1 VQTVS
6 AFRYGH
12 AADQNWQE
20 AARACLTQLEPVPQ
34 TGNLGFLYVTDGLAS
49 QLGDVMNY
57 LREQSGVA
65 HWVGA
70 VGMGI
75 CATGKEYYDE
85 PALAVLVG
93 EFTADSFRLFSS
105 VSSDLE
111 AFREANSDW
120 IRQHQPYFAIVHGD
134 PRNTATEE
142 LVASLASELDSGF
155 LVGGLTSSRG
165 PHYQVADGLE
175 QGGMSGVLFSP
186 DVLVTTRLTQGCSP
200 IGPRREIT
208 QCEGNILVELDGR
221 KALEVFKEDIGDVL
235 ARDLNRTAGYI
246 FAGLPVSGSDTG
258 DYRVRNLMGIDA
270 NNGLIAI
277 GERVQRG
284 ESVMFCRRDAQTA
297 REDLVRMLHEIR
309 RGLSGPPRGGVYYS
323 CVGRGISLFGPDSAE
338 LKLVRDLL
346 GEFPLVGF
354 YANGEI
360 SHQRL
365 YGYTG
370 VLTLFL

>member
-1 VQTVS
+1 MNG
-6 AFRYGH
+6 FRYGH
-12 AADQNWQE
+12 AAAQSWQE
-20 AARACLTQLEPVPQ
+20 AARACLRQLGPVPE

-49 QLGDVMNY
+49 HLEDVLDY

-65 HWVGA
+65 HWVGT
-70 VGMGI
+70 VGIGI
-75 CATGKEYYDE
+75 CATGREYYDE
-85 PALAVLVG
+85 RAMAVLIG
-93 EFTADSFRLFSS
+93 EFSADSFRLFGG
-105 VSSDLE
+105 VSADLE
-111 AFREANSDW
+111 GFVEANGAW
-120 IRQHQPYFAIVHGD
+120 IRQHHPYFAIVHGD
-134 PRNTATEE
+134 PRNTATED
-142 LVASLASELDSGF
+142 LLTALAAELDPGF

-186 DVLVTTRLTQGCSP
+186 EVPVTTRLTQGCSP
-200 IGPRREIT
+200 IGPRRDIT

-270 NNGLIAI
+270 NNGLVAI

-284 ESVMFCRRDAQTA
+284 DSVMFCRRDAQTA

-323 CVGRGISLFGPDSAE
+323 CLGRGIGLFGPDSAE
-338 LKLVRDLL
+338 LKLVRDML

>member
-1 VQTVS
+1 
-6 AFRYGH
+6 
-12 AADQNWQE
+12 
-20 AARACLTQLEPVPQ
+20 
-34 TGNLGFLYVTDGLAS
+34 
-49 QLGDVMNY
+49 M
-57 LREQSGVA
+57 
-65 HWVGA
+65 
-70 VGMGI
+70 
-75 CATGKEYYDE
+75 
-85 PALAVLVG
+85 
-93 EFTADSFRLFSS
+93 
-105 VSSDLE
+105 
-111 AFREANSDW
+111 
-120 IRQHQPYFAIVHGD
+120 
-134 PRNTATEE
+134 
-142 LVASLASELDSGF
+142 
-155 LVGGLTSSRG
+155 
-165 PHYQVADGLE
+165 
-175 QGGMSGVLFSP
+175 
-186 DVLVTTRLTQGCSP
+186 
-200 IGPRREIT
+200 
-208 QCEGNILVELDGR
+208 
-221 KALEVFKEDIGDVL
+221 FKEDIGDVL